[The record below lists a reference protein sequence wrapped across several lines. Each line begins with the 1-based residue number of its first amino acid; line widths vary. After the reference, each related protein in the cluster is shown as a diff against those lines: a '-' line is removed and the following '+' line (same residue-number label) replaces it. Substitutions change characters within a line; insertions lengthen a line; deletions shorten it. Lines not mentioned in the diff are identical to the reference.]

1 VPLLTFCCLCILV
14 SEKLVLGSNDRG
26 VHMYNSD
33 EALKEKMKIACTR
46 LNLTEHSVKG
56 SDDLIAKTISVS
68 HGHQLLATLSP
79 RTTCSSLTTTHHFAS
94 STLLT
99 HHSHTSTYTLPLTHF
114 HSHTSTHTG
123 GDRCSRI
130 PGRRRPT
137 LFNVVSSC
145 ISTGTSSMHAS
156 FKTGTS

>member
-1 VPLLTFCCLCILV
+1 MLSVVECCGVPLLTFCCLCILV

-68 HGHQLLATLSP
+68 HGHQLLAP
-79 RTTCSSLTTTHHFAS
+79 FTTHHLFV
-94 STLLT
+94 T
-99 HHSHTSTYTLPLTHF
+99 HHHPPLCIIHPVDSPLTHF